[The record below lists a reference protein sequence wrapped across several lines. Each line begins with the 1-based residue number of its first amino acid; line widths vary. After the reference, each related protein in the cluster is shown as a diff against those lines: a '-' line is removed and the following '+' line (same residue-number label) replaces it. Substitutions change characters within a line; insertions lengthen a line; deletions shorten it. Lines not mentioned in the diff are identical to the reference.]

1 MSSECIKGEKLA
13 LILSVTGVFHFSLN
27 KYISSQKTNL
37 CSHIDAIYDFSN
49 VKIQWAACEKIR
61 NLFIQG
67 EHGIFLITLFSAS
80 AHLSFK
86 QSLSLETCPVVS
98 I

>member
-49 VKIQWAACEKIR
+49 VKIQWAACEKSETF
-61 NLFIQG
+61 LFRV
-67 EHGIFLITLFSAS
+67 SMAS
-80 AHLSFK
+80 SLSHCSRQVHTFHLSNH
-86 QSLSLETCPVVS
+86 
-98 I
+98 